1 MHRDIK
7 PDNFLIGTN
16 KSLHIIYTIDFGLTK
31 HYKDPNTGA
40 HIPYRDKKNLTGT
53 ARYASLNTHLGI
65 EQSRRDDLESLGYI
79 LVYFLRGSLPWQG
92 LQAKTR
98 KEKYTKIKDK
108 KALTSI
114 ETLCEG
120 LPLEFAA
127 YLKYCRGLKFD
138 EDPDYDRLRK
148 LFTNLFSTQKY
159 APDCM
164 FDWVSLKQEKKH
176 SDNEAIKLMLNP
188 SSMLNPD
195 SKTVNLMCR
204 TSDTCK
210 SGGAKV

>member
-7 PDNFLIGTN
+7 PDNFLIGAN
-16 KSLHIIYTIDFGLTK
+16 KSQDIIYAIDFGLAK
-31 HYKDPNTGA
+31 HYKDPVTGA

-98 KEKYTKIKDK
+98 KEKYAKIKDK
-108 KALTSI
+108 KSITSI
-114 ETLCEG
+114 ESLCEG
-120 LPLEFAA
+120 LPNELCA

-138 EDPDYDRLRK
+138 EDPDYDHLRK
-148 LFTNLFSTQKY
+148 LFTNLFSMQKY
-159 APDCM
+159 APDSM
-164 FDWVSLKQEKKH
+164 FDWVGLKQEKKH
-176 SDNEAIKLMLNP
+176 SDIEAIKLMLNP
-188 SSMLNPD
+188 SIMLNPD
-195 SKTVNLMCR
+195 SK
-204 TSDTCK
+204 
-210 SGGAKV
+210 